1 VRGVQRRH
9 FLRSVLAASAAVA
22 APRAAA
28 ALPMFDPFSPQP
40 DRWRTFDLTTTIEL
54 AGAGGPA
61 AAWIPVP
68 ALSAATWIKPAVN
81 RWKTN
86 ATSAKLVRDP
96 ASATAMVYAQWA
108 ASAPPPD
115 IAIVS
120 RVATRDRT
128 TDFTKPGTP
137 SDLLPADRQRYSA
150 APAEIVRERAGTI
163 APGVTNELDKARAI
177 YEWVVTNTFEDPQ
190 IAGCGTGDVAAMLT
204 SGKLGGKSADI
215 NGLFVALARAAG
227 LPARVLYGVRVA
239 PSAFGYASL
248 GAGGP
253 DVTHEQHCRA
263 EVFLTGFGWVPADP
277 ADVRHVIAAEP
288 PGHLTLDDQVVIDA
302 RTALFGS
309 WETNW
314 VAYNDGQNVTLPGS
328 ELGAV
333 PFLLY
338 PQAEAGNARRDSL
351 AADKFRYTIAVSEL
365 GA

>member
-1 VRGVQRRH
+1 MQRRR

-22 APRAAA
+22 APCAAD

-54 AGAGGPA
+54 AGASGSA

-68 ALSAATWIKPAVN
+68 ALSAATWIKPAAS

-86 ATSAKLVRDP
+86 ATTVKLVRDP
-96 ASATAMVYAQWA
+96 VSATAMVYAQWT
-108 ASAPPPD
+108 ASAAVPS

-120 RVATRDRT
+120 RVATRDRAS
-128 TDFTKPGTP
+128 DFKKPGTP
-137 SDLLPADRQRYSA
+137 PDLLPADRQRYSA

-177 YEWVVTNTFEDPQ
+177 YDWVVTNTFEDPQ
-190 IAGCGTGDVAAMLT
+190 IAGCGTGDAAALLT

-239 PSAFGYASL
+239 PSAFGYTSL
-248 GAGGP
+248 GANGP
-253 DVTHEQHCRA
+253 DVTHEQYCRA

-277 ADVRHVIAAEP
+277 AGVRHVIAAEP

-314 VAYNDGQNVTLPGS
+314 VAYNDGQGVALPGS
-328 ELGAV
+328 GLGPL

-338 PQAEAGNARRDSL
+338 PQAEIGNRRLDSL

>member
-1 VRGVQRRH
+1 MQRRR
-9 FLRSVLAASAAVA
+9 FLRSMVATSAALA
-22 APRAAA
+22 APRVAG
-28 ALPMFDPFSPQP
+28 ALPMLDPFSPQP

-54 AGAGGPA
+54 AGASGPA

-68 ALSAATWIKPAVN
+68 AVSAATWIKPAAS

-86 ATSAKLVRDP
+86 ATSVKLVHDP
-96 ASATAMVYAQWA
+96 VSATAMVYAQWT
-108 ASAPPPD
+108 ASATVPS
-115 IAIVS
+115 IEIVS

-128 TDFTKPGTP
+128 TDFAKPGTAA
-137 SDLLPADRQRYSA
+137 DLLPADRARYSA

-177 YEWVVTNTFEDPQ
+177 YEWVVTNTYEDPQ
-190 IAGCGTGDVAAMLT
+190 IAGCGTGDVAAMLA

-248 GAGGP
+248 GANGP
-253 DVTHEQHCRA
+253 DVTHAQHCRA
-263 EVFLTGFGWVPADP
+263 EVFLSGFGWVPADP

-302 RTALFGS
+302 RSALFGA

-314 VAYNDGQNVTLPGS
+314 IAYNDGQSVQLPS
-328 ELGAV
+328 AELGPL

-338 PQAEAGNARRDSL
+338 PQAEIGSARRDGL
-351 AADKFRYTIAVSEL
+351 AAETFRYTIAVSEL